1 MLIVTDEQLRVN
13 LKARIKMRKIK
24 IQLLRAMF
32 FLLIS
37 LPLMASNSDSLVE
50 KQAPDFNMQDQ
61 NGDWHALADYRDQW
75 LVLYFYPKD
84 DTPGCT
90 TEACNFRDNIYAY
103 KALGAAI
110 IGVSLDNVKSHAKFA
125 SKYKLPFTIL
135 SDADRAVSK
144 AYRVLR
150 DYKLIKIASRQ
161 SFLINPEGVV
171 VKHYAEVDPDKHSA
185 EILAD
190 LKLFAQKTD

>member
-1 MLIVTDEQLRVN
+1 
-13 LKARIKMRKIK
+13 MRKIK
-24 IQLLRAMF
+24 FQLSTIMF
-32 FLLIS
+32 LLLIS
-37 LPLMASNSDSLVE
+37 LPLLAANTDSLVE
-50 KQAPDFNMQDQ
+50 KQAPAFNMQDQ
-61 NGDWHALADYRDQW
+61 NGDWHALENYRDQW

-110 IGVSLDNVKSHAKFA
+110 IGVSLDDVESHAEFA

-135 SDADRAVSK
+135 SDTDRSVSK
-144 AYRVLR
+144 AYGVLR
-150 DYKLIKIASRQ
+150 DYKFIKIASRQ

-185 EILAD
+185 EILDD